1 MEFINIGTFGH
12 VDHGKSTL
20 TTALTGVRTDR
31 HSEEIKRGITIRLG
45 HAEFIIYEKDGKY
58 YNTPVD
64 GAKPIKGISIVDA
77 PGHESLLAVAVSGIA
92 LLDGAIFVIAA
103 NEPCPQPQ
111 TREHLYMLNYLG
123 MKNIVIVQTKVDTVS
138 KEQALKNYQEIK
150 EFVKGTVAENAP
162 IIPISSTY
170 KLNLEYLLEELV
182 KIPQRSR
189 SFRVKDLALAVR
201 SFDVNRPGTD
211 VQNMHG
217 GVIGGAVLDGVFR
230 VGDTIEIS
238 PGRYIEK
245 LQNYKPIITKITSIH
260 RENESLE
267 VADRNSGLV
276 AFGTALDPSI
286 TREDLLAGNIISK
299 PGQLSQPIREIKAKI
314 DLIPR
319 HDINNPPLI
328 IGENIIINSL
338 SISTQAIVKNISK
351 KVVTI
356 ILKKPITPIDD
367 NFAIFRKLQNRWR
380 FAGMGK
386 II

>member
-1 MEFINIGTFGH
+1 MEFINVGTFGH

-20 TTALTGVRTDR
+20 TTALTGVVTDR

-45 HAEFIIYEKDGKY
+45 HAEFVIYEKDGKY
-58 YNTPVD
+58 YNTKIP
-64 GAKPIKGISIVDA
+64 GAKPLKGVSIVDA
-77 PGHESLLAVAVSGIA
+77 PGHESLLAVAVSGIG

-138 KEQALKNYQEIK
+138 REQALKNYQEIK
-150 EFVKGTVAENAP
+150 QFIKGTVAENAP

-182 KIPQRSR
+182 KIPQRR
-189 SFRVKDLALAVR
+189 RDFKVRDIALVIR
-201 SFDVNRPGTD
+201 SFDVNKPGTE
-211 VQNMHG
+211 VSAMKG
-217 GVIGGAVLDGVFR
+217 GVIGGAVLDGEFR
-230 VGDTIEIS
+230 VGDKIEIS

-245 LQNYKPIITKITSIH
+245 QGVFKPITTKIVSIH
-260 RENESLE
+260 RENQELE

-276 AFGTALDPSI
+276 AFGTELDPSI
-286 TREDLLAGNIISK
+286 TRDDSVAGNIVSK
-299 PGQLSQPIREIKAKI
+299 PGHLGQPIKELRAKI
-314 DLIPR
+314 DLINR
-319 HDINNPPLI
+319 DDMNNPPLV
-328 IGENIIINSL
+328 IGENIIINHL
-338 SISTQAIVKNISK
+338 SISTIAVIKNISK
-351 KVVTI
+351 KQVQIVC
-356 ILKKPITPIDD
+356 KKPLTMIDD
-367 NFAIFRKLQNRWR
+367 NFAVFRKIQNRWR

>member
-170 KLNLEYLLEELV
+170 KLNLE
-182 KIPQRSR
+182 
-189 SFRVKDLALAVR
+189 
-201 SFDVNRPGTD
+201 
-211 VQNMHG
+211 
-217 GVIGGAVLDGVFR
+217 
-230 VGDTIEIS
+230 
-238 PGRYIEK
+238 
-245 LQNYKPIITKITSIH
+245 
-260 RENESLE
+260 
-267 VADRNSGLV
+267 
-276 AFGTALDPSI
+276 
-286 TREDLLAGNIISK
+286 
-299 PGQLSQPIREIKAKI
+299 
-314 DLIPR
+314 
-319 HDINNPPLI
+319 
-328 IGENIIINSL
+328 
-338 SISTQAIVKNISK
+338 
-351 KVVTI
+351 
-356 ILKKPITPIDD
+356 
-367 NFAIFRKLQNRWR
+367 
-380 FAGMGK
+380 
-386 II
+386 